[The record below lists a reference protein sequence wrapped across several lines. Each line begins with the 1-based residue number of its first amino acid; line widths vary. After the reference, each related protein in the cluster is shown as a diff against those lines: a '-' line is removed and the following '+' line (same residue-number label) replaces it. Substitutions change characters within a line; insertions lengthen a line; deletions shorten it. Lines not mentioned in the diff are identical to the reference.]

1 VALAQIEET
10 EGTRPGGG
18 TPGFALWAL
27 GFRPL
32 YLVAGVYAAV
42 SICAWVAQ
50 FAGWHDGGWP
60 RDPLWHAH
68 EMIFGFAFAVIVGF
82 LFTAVQ
88 NWTARPT
95 PTGARLAA
103 IVALWVAA
111 RVLLLGPWPLA
122 SAAADVAFA
131 IAAAWGIG
139 LPITQAGNRR
149 NAFFIPLLLAF
160 GAANLAF
167 HLAMSET
174 LDMPPRRMVQL
185 GLDLILFV
193 IAVMGGRVIP
203 MFTANARQVRVR
215 RLPWLEAV
223 ALGSILA
230 LLFAGLAGLP
240 PALIAGLAALATLSH
255 AARIALWRP
264 WATLGHPMLWILH
277 ASYVWIVVH
286 LGLRALAAAGLV
298 GPGTETHAL
307 TVGAIGGLILGMMV
321 RTARGHTGR
330 PLVAGAMEIAAF
342 ALIQIAALVRVF
354 LPFAAPSL
362 ALESIVASGLLWTLA
377 FGLFAVRYWPIL
389 TRARADG
396 RPG

>member
-32 YLVAGVYAAV
+32 YLVAGIYAAV

-167 HLAMSET
+167 HLAMSGT
-174 LDMPPRRMVQL
+174 LAIVPTRMVQL
-185 GLDLILFV
+185 GLDLILFL

-215 RLPWLEAV
+215 RLPWLEAT

-230 LLFAGLAGLP
+230 LLVAGLAGLP
-240 PALIAGLAALATLSH
+240 PALIAGLAALATLAH
-255 AARIALWRP
+255 AARVALWRP
-264 WATLGHPMLWILH
+264 WATLGQPMLWILH
-277 ASYVWIVVH
+277 ASYIWIVVH
-286 LGLRALAAAGLV
+286 LGLRALAAADLV
-298 GPGTETHAL
+298 NPGVETHAL

-330 PLVAGAMEIAAF
+330 PLVAGAMEIGAF
-342 ALIQIAALVRVF
+342 ALVQIAALVRVF
-354 LPFAAPSL
+354 LPFSAPSL

>member
-1 VALAQIEET
+1 MALAQIE
-10 EGTRPGGG
+10 GTGPGGAR
-18 TPGFALWAL
+18 PGFALWAL

-32 YLVAGVYAAV
+32 YLCAGIFAAL

-50 FAGWHDGGWP
+50 FAGWHAGWP
-60 RDPLWHAH
+60 SDPLWHAH

-88 NWTARPT
+88 NWTSRPT
-95 PTGARLAA
+95 PKGATLAA
-103 IVALWVAA
+103 IVALWLAA
-111 RVLLLGPWPLA
+111 RLLLLGPWPLA
-122 SAAADVAFA
+122 SAAADAAFA
-131 IAAAWGIG
+131 VAAAWGIG

-149 NAFFIPLLLAF
+149 NVFFIPVLLAF
-160 GAANLAF
+160 GAANVAF
-167 HLAMSET
+167 HLAMSGA
-174 LDMPPRRMVQL
+174 LDIPPRRIVQL

-215 RLPWLEAV
+215 RLPWLETV
-223 ALGSILA
+223 ALGSVLA
-230 LLFAGLAGLP
+230 LLAASLAGLP
-240 PALIAGLAALATLSH
+240 PLVIAALAALATLAH

-286 LGLRALAAAGLV
+286 LGLRALAAAGIV
-298 GPGTETHAL
+298 PPGAETHAL
-307 TVGAIGGLILGMMV
+307 TVGAIGGLILGMMT
-321 RTARGHTGR
+321 RTSRGHTGR
-330 PLVAGAMEIAAF
+330 PLQAGAMEVAAF
-342 ALIQIAALVRVF
+342 ALIQLAALVRVF
-354 LPFAAPSL
+354 LPLFAPSL
-362 ALESIVASGLLWTLA
+362 MRESIVASGLLWTLA
-377 FGLFAVRYWPIL
+377 FGLFAVKFWPIL